1 MTIFV
6 RLGGGRQIYAELAR
20 WTRPDSLDPWFEVR
34 REPERWW
41 LWFGRLMVIYTP
53 ARQGAAGPTGLTGGG
68 VAGHER
74 AGTTPRFGL
83 RGLGGVTPA
92 PPTPMPIRRR
102 SIG

>member
-34 REPERWW
+34 REAGEVV

-53 ARQGAAGPTGLTGGG
+53 ARQGRRAYGLTGGG

-74 AGTTPRFGL
+74 AGTTPGS
-83 RGLGGVTPA
+83 GSGGWGA
-92 PPTPMPIRRR
+92 
-102 SIG
+102 